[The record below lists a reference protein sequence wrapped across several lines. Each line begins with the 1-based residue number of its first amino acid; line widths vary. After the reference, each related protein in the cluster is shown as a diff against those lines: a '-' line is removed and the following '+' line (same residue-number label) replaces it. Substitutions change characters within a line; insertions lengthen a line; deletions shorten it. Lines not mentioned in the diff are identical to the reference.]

1 VASLALE
8 SVKRTNRLELLM
20 FGLGTKQRF
29 GMNVLK
35 VKELLPCP
43 KLTPVPGSHRTVCG
57 ITHMRGQTVSVID
70 LAIGIDLA
78 HERHNDFLI
87 LAEINRSTYGFL
99 VGAIE
104 RIVVIDWQDVKPPAR
119 SLGAAS
125 YMTGVIE
132 IDDTLVQILDVER
145 VLGEVGIANAD
156 KGLIS
161 IDTIDITGVAPILV
175 VDDSA
180 MARNQTA
187 RILQSIGIP
196 YVLMQDG
203 KQAFE
208 FLTGLVDGGGCIHDN
223 ISMVISDIEMPAM
236 DGYTLTR
243 GIREDVRL
251 QSLYVLLHS
260 SLNGMVNNEL
270 ANVVG
275 ADATLTKF
283 VPSELSNAIEVGI
296 KKHRVA
302 RS

>member
-1 VASLALE
+1 VVDLALE

-29 GMNVLK
+29 GINVLK

-43 KLTPVPGSHRTVCG
+43 KLTLVPGSHRTVCG

-70 LAIGIDLA
+70 LAIGIGLV
-78 HERHNDFLI
+78 HESHNNFLI
-87 LAEINRSTYGFL
+87 LSEINRSTYGFL
-99 VGAIE
+99 VDVIE
-104 RIVVIDWQDVKPPAR
+104 RIVVIDWKDVKPPAR

-125 YMTGVIE
+125 YMTGVIHLE
-132 IDDTLVQILDVER
+132 DKLVQILDVER
-145 VLGEVGIANAD
+145 VLGEVGITNVD
-156 KGLIS
+156 EKLIS
-161 IDTIDITGVAPILV
+161 TDAMDFSGVAPILV

-187 RILQSIGIP
+187 RTLQAIGVP
-196 YVLMQDG
+196 YVMMQDG

-208 FLTGLVDGGGCIHDN
+208 FLTGLVAEGGCIQDN

-243 GIREDVRL
+243 AIREDVRL

-260 SLNGMVNNEL
+260 SLNGIMNSEL
-270 ANVVG
+270 AQVVG

-283 VPSELSNAIEVGI
+283 VPSELSDAIELGI
-296 KKHRVA
+296 EKQRMA
-302 RS
+302 YS